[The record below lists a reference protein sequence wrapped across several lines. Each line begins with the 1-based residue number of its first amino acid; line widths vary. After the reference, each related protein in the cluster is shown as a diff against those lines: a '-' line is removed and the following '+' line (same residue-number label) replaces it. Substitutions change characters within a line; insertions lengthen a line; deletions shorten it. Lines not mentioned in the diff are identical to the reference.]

1 MSILTWSD
9 LYFQLWTQ
17 AAQSRGTITSMAGPA
32 SAEGYSTVPEWPRTN
47 GADVIAIATLVD
59 PILGALPLRPGGY
72 GITRLWQTAV
82 IELEGNAF
90 AEPSAEYAHNRSL
103 WSTLLAVAAYL
114 DTMDAPLPS
123 EEALETLLDGL
134 WSPVEYRNAA
144 GPAQKIITEGTTE
157 KMWNAQREEMMKA
170 RGFDV
175 REPTATIG
183 GTAMKVPRT
192 TNADIVRL
200 ADYWAKQ
207 LAAFVPR
214 ALLGG
219 VSNTMGLQG
228 QLKRWS
234 AVMEDIDKL
243 ARKSKP
249 DELYPKNHEFWYET
263 IGLATNLAV
272 WGEVPTKFELA
283 VESTKQAAAD
293 LPGRIAGAAGAVAK
307 AVGDAAREAGA
318 GLLSGM
324 GKPLLIGGGVLVGLL
339 LLFRSG
345 RAREAT

>member
-17 AAQSRGTITSMAGPA
+17 AAQSRGTITSMADPA
-32 SAEGYSTVPEWPRTN
+32 SNEGYGTVPEWPRTT

-72 GITRLWQTAV
+72 GVARLWQTAV
-82 IELEGNAF
+82 IELEGSAF
-90 AEPSAEYAHNRSL
+90 VEPGAEYAHNRSL
-103 WSTLLAVAAYL
+103 WSTLLVVASYL
-114 DTMDAPLPS
+114 DTMDAPLPT
-123 EEALETLLDGL
+123 EEVLETLLDVL
-134 WSPVEYRNAA
+134 WSPLEHRNA
-144 GPAQKIITEGTTE
+144 GPTTKVITEGTTE
-157 KMWNAQREEMMKA
+157 KMWNTQRDEMMKA

-192 TNADIVRL
+192 TNADVLRL
-200 ADYWAKQ
+200 ADYWGKQ
-207 LAAFVPR
+207 LAAFVPK
-214 ALLGG
+214 ALFGG

-234 AVMEDIDKL
+234 AVMEDVDKL
-243 ARKSKP
+243 ARKGKP

-272 WGEVPTKFELA
+272 WGEVPTTFELVA
-283 VESTKQAAAD
+283 ESTKQAVAD

-339 LLFRSG
+339 LLFRS
-345 RAREAT
+345 RRTREAT

>member
-1 MSILTWSD
+1 MSILTWND
-9 LYFQLWTQ
+9 IYFQLWTQ
-17 AAQSRGTITSMAGPA
+17 ASQSRGTVTTIGEPSGH
-32 SAEGYSTVPEWPRTN
+32 EGYSTIPEWPRTT
-47 GADVIAIATLVD
+47 GGDVIAMATLVD
-59 PILGALPLRPGGY
+59 PILAALPLRPGGY

-82 IELEGNAF
+82 IDLEGFAF
-90 AEPSAEYAHNRSL
+90 VQPSAEYLHNRSF
-103 WSTLLAVAAYL
+103 WSTLLAVASYL
-114 DTMDAPLPS
+114 DTMGAPLPLD
-123 EEALETLLDGL
+123 EALETLVDML
-134 WSPVEYRNAA
+134 WSPVEYRNAG
-144 GPAQKIITEGTTE
+144 GPTTKTITEGTTE
-157 KMWNAQREEMMKA
+157 KMWNAQRDEMMKA

-175 REPTATIG
+175 REPTAAIG

-200 ADYWAKQ
+200 ADYWGKQ
-207 LAAFVPR
+207 LAAFVPK
-214 ALLGG
+214 AFFGG
-219 VSNTMGLQG
+219 VPNTMGLQG

-234 AVMEDIDKL
+234 AVMDDVDKL
-243 ARKSKP
+243 ARKGKP
-249 DELYPKNHEFWYET
+249 DELYPKNHEFWHET

-272 WGEVPTKFELA
+272 WGEQPSTFELA

-307 AVGDAAREAGA
+307 AVGDVAREAGA

-339 LLFRSG
+339 LLFRRG